1 MIAAAKRAEQ
11 ARLINFVRLS
21 DYLITDGLRVMLIE
35 TLQDLIGKV
44 KHNKLAS
51 KSKDSTIINLED
63 RSASINL
70 DDVAATASI
79 TPEDHAP
86 PSPEPSTPQETTM
99 DFFMSDAPVPVA
111 EIFSVDLVVEND
123 VLIFN
128 PSYLDYETK
137 VSDVI
142 TPSTFTPCLRL
153 TFISFYWCMWARLVE
168 G

>member
-1 MIAAAKRAEQ
+1 MVQDRYTYLIAAAKRAEQ

-51 KSKDSTIINLED
+51 KSKDSAIIHLED
-63 RSASINL
+63 HSASINL
-70 DDVAATASI
+70 DDAAATAST
-79 TPEDHAP
+79 TPEEHAP
-86 PSPEPSTPQETTM
+86 PSPEPSTSQETNM

-111 EIFSVDLVVEND
+111 EIFIVDLVVEND

-128 PSYLDYETK
+128 PSYLDYEAK

-142 TPSTFTPCLRL
+142 APS
-153 TFISFYWCMWARLVE
+153 SFPQT
-168 G
+168 